1 MSRAFVNDDAPD
13 ARDDEAP
20 EIKIPVPPGSRNY
33 LTAEGAAAL
42 SAELSSLETEGRPGL
57 AAALEKAAA
66 RGADQDELS
75 ALRRAIARMGRRI
88 EYLSRMA
95 ALAELVDP
103 PAGGYERIA
112 FGATA
117 AVRPVAPSGA
127 VIAGNELRSYRIVGI
142 DEAAPER
149 GLIAWPSPVARALM
163 GRRVGETAVVKLPEG
178 EERLLVVS
186 IE

>member
-13 ARDDEAP
+13 ARGDEAP

-42 SAELSSLETEGRPGL
+42 SAELSKLETEGRPGL
-57 AAALEKAAA
+57 AAELERAAA
-66 RGADQDELS
+66 RGAAEDELS

-95 ALAELVDP
+95 ALAEVVEP
-103 PAGGYERIA
+103 PAGGYERVA
-112 FGATA
+112 FGATV
-117 AVRPVAPSGA
+117 AVRPASPPGA
-127 VIAGNELRSYRIVGI
+127 AIAGGGRLSYRIVGV
-142 DEAAPER
+142 DEADPGR
-149 GLIAWPSPVARALM
+149 GLIGWPSPVARALM
-163 GRRVGETAVVKLPEG
+163 GKRVGDTAIVKLPEG